1 MCRSKGRGKTR
12 LSLIV
17 NRSFGIADNWAQR
30 RGTRGAV
37 NTFRDLRGKDA
48 KEPGVGTWQ
57 DLDLLRSRTSKPGPD
72 VGDADKSAT
81 YRIDA
86 SR

>member
-1 MCRSKGRGKTR
+1 M
-12 LSLIV
+12 SLV
-17 NRSFGIADNWAQR
+17 DRPFGIADNWAQR

-37 NTFRDLRGKDA
+37 STFRDLRGKDA

-57 DLDLLRSRTSKPGPD
+57 DLGLLRSCTSSPGPD
-72 VGDADKSAT
+72 VGNADKSAT

-86 SR
+86 LL